1 MTALLR
7 ADWLRFRRRRDF
19 WVIGIAVL
27 VLSGVTFLAGYRSE
41 AADPEYPGEAQIRQ
55 EARDFMFF
63 EGTPEEIE
71 AQIDQYVADQT
82 VMYDQ
87 QRADWEA
94 QQAVAL
100 QKFAFPQSLFT
111 LLGSGIAP
119 MLALVLIS
127 TLAVGDEFRFGTIR
141 TSLLAAGDRQRFL
154 AARIVTLVALT
165 IVLFVLVAL
174 LGALLGLGLGA
185 TGSDLGVGSTSVDAV
200 SSVVWLGGHI
210 LTAVAVI
217 SLGLL
222 LTVLLRSGAL
232 PILLIIIAGFI
243 ELFLANLPI
252 FAPEEPLAGVPQ
264 SLLSVNLRRLGS
276 ELGLNTHALA
286 LADAEVPYQ
295 AIAIPLAGVA
305 VIVVAWTA
313 LFLLLAN
320 RRLATMDIVE

>member
-27 VLSGVTFLAGYRSE
+27 VLSGLTFLAGYRSA

-63 EGTPEEIE
+63 EGTPEEIA

-82 VMYDQ
+82 AMFDQ
-87 QRADWEA
+87 QRAEWET
-94 QQAVAL
+94 QQAIAL
-100 QKFAFPQSLFT
+100 QKYAFPQSLFT

-141 TSLLAAGDRQRFL
+141 TSLLAAGNRPRFL
-154 AARIVTLVALT
+154 AARIVTLAVVT
-165 IVLFVLVAL
+165 IALFVLVAL
-174 LGALLGLGLGA
+174 LGALLGLGLA
-185 TGSDLGVGSTSVDAV
+185 AIGSDLGVGSTPIDAV
-200 SSVVWLGGHI
+200 SSVAWLGGHV
-210 LTAVAVI
+210 LTAIAVI

-222 LTVLLRSGAL
+222 LTVLLRSAAL

-252 FAPEEPLAGVPQ
+252 FAPNEPLAGVPQ

-295 AIAIPLAGVA
+295 AIAIPLVGVVA
-305 VIVVAWTA
+305 IIVAWTV

>member
-1 MTALLR
+1 VTALLR

-27 VLSGVTFLAGYRSE
+27 LLSGLTFLAGYRS
-41 AADPEYPGEAQIRQ
+41 AVADPEYPAEAQIRQ

-63 EGTPEEIE
+63 EGTPAEIE

-82 VMYDQ
+82 AMFDQ
-87 QRADWEA
+87 QRVEWEA
-94 QQAVAL
+94 QQAIAL

-119 MLALVLIS
+119 MLALVLVA
-127 TLAVGDEFRFGTIR
+127 TLALGDEFRFGTIR
-141 TSLLAAGDRQRFL
+141 TSLLAAGDRPRFL
-154 AARIVTLVALT
+154 AARVVTLVTMT
-165 IVLFVLVAL
+165 IGLFVLLVL

-185 TGSDLGVGSTSVDAV
+185 IGSDLGAGSSPIDAV
-200 SSVVWLGGHI
+200 SSIAWLGGHI
-210 LTAVAVI
+210 LTAAAVI

-222 LTVLLRSGAL
+222 LTVLLRSAAL
-232 PILLIIIAGFI
+232 PILLIIIAAFI

-252 FAPEEPLAGVPQ
+252 FAPGELLAGVPQ
-264 SLLSVNLRRLGS
+264 SLLSVNIRRLGS

-286 LADAEVPYQ
+286 LADAEVPFQ
-295 AIAIPLAGVA
+295 AIAIPLAGVVA
-305 VIVVAWTA
+305 IIAAWTV